1 LISFPA
7 AARFAPARIAALSG
21 LIAKVEAS
29 HPDRKGVAQLK
40 ATAAG
45 LEKDAAAAK
54 KPADAERLRAL
65 AAIMK
70 ETGTPRL

>member
-1 LISFPA
+1 M
-7 AARFAPARIAALSG
+7 ALSD

-54 KPADAERLRAL
+54 TTADAERMRAL

-70 ETGTPRL
+70 ERGTSRL